1 MALLAPEDIL
11 QALGDLDPSENPF
24 LYINGVLRDAF
35 KQKANHA
42 VTTVL
47 SICALAWL
55 CGLYCTVQNLRL
67 KYRKGDWTLVRKI
80 STVWGNFYM

>member
-47 SICALAWL
+47 SIC
-55 CGLYCTVQNLRL
+55 VQNLRL